1 MNHHDWVK
9 CSQSRGTIVT
19 DTPLSTKRRET
30 NSNSIIGQSLNSASC
45 ACSSMNKYEV
55 LGIVGEGAYG
65 VVLKCRN
72 KENGEVVAIKKFKE
86 SEDDEIVR
94 KTTLREV
101 KLLKMLKQEN
111 IVNLK
116 EAFRRKGKLYLVF
129 EYVERNLLEV
139 LEEKPTGLDPELV
152 RRYIYQLSRAIHYC
166 HENGVVH
173 RDIKPENLLVNPNSD
188 HSLRLCDFGFA
199 RLIAESQSQELTDYV
214 ATRWYRSPELLLG
227 STKYGKSVDIWAI
240 GCIMG
245 ELLDGQ
251 PLFPGESEIDQL
263 YMIQKMLGPLTP
275 DHMDLFLSNPRFAGL
290 KFPDMTRP
298 ETLQKR
304 FVGKIPKR
312 ALGFLKGTIQ
322 LGPDERMTSVEC
334 VHHPYFEGLENEM
347 DELKWNN
354 QPSPVMTK
362 PSTKEPPDHHTTT
375 TTTLASFDDP
385 SATTTTS
392 SSSSSLLLLDKPPK
406 ARKDSPPQLQNAT
419 EPTTTSS
426 TSRSKKD
433 PSKKKR
439 ENQKATKDKQHP
451 NGGVSDEGAGK
462 EARGAVRNVEYG
474 SGHHDGHDADY
485 ADLAM
490 PKEYSNTSSRKKSS
504 AKGSKPPRAPPP
516 AEDKPSQPSIPK
528 PSSKSSFAKSVAP
541 CPSPASATP
550 SAIAAAS
557 KVVSLSSSTPPPS
570 ESTAMSGR
578 RKKSTSSLHKADS
591 KTTSSTSH
599 KRTPKDPPDAKMV
612 KSVTVL
618 PKYQK
623 ESKHLPNLAF
633 GGDDGDGGND
643 SDSDSPPPVC
653 TSSMRKSSPHHQPS
667 YHGGLQPL
675 RSDAKDSSTRTS
687 NL

>member
-1 MNHHDWVK
+1 
-9 CSQSRGTIVT
+9 
-19 DTPLSTKRRET
+19 
-30 NSNSIIGQSLNSASC
+30 
-45 ACSSMNKYEV
+45 MNKYEV

-199 RLIAESQSQELTDYV
+199 RMIAESQSQELTDYV

-275 DHMDLFLSNPRFAGL
+275 DHMELFLSNPRFAGL

-312 ALGFLKGTIQ
+312 ALGFLKGAIQ
-322 LGPDERMTSVEC
+322 LGPDERMTATEC
-334 VHHPYFEGLENEM
+334 INHPYFEGLEKEM

-354 QPSPVMTK
+354 QPSPVLIK
-362 PSTKEPPDHHTTT
+362 PSKDNDLLSSTAAATLPLDDAPPYT
-375 TTTLASFDDP
+375 
-385 SATTTTS
+385 ATPS
-392 SSSSSLLLLDKPPK
+392 SSSSSLLFDKSQK
-406 ARKDSPPQLQNAT
+406 ARKESPPQVQSTHDSAASS
-419 EPTTTSS
+419 SS

-433 PSKKKR
+433 PGKKRR
-439 ENQKATKDKQHP
+439 ENQRSKDKALSS
-451 NGGVSDEGAGK
+451 GTSDEIVTGGK
-462 EARGAVRNVEYG
+462 EARGVVRSVEYG
-474 SGHHDGHDADY
+474 NGDGAIVEADY
-485 ADLAM
+485 TDLTTAM
-490 PKEYSNTSSRKKSS
+490 PKDKDGSMSSSSSRKKSS
-504 AKGSKPPRAPPP
+504 AKGSKPPRAPPSQLAV
-516 AEDKPSQPSIPK
+516 AEDKSMASSSQPSIAK
-528 PSSKSSFAKSVAP
+528 PSSKSTKSIPAALSTP
-541 CPSPASATP
+541 LSSSPPSGTSIPINSKSPAS
-550 SAIAAAS
+550 
-557 KVVSLSSSTPPPS
+557 SSSTQPPPS
-570 ESTAMSGR
+570 SDPAISGR
-578 RKKSTSSLHKADS
+578 RKKSTSSLHKAES
-591 KTTSSTSH
+591 KSSSTASMSSSSH
-599 KRTPKDPPDAKMV
+599 KRALKDPMSFDAKTA
-612 KSVTVL
+612 KSVTAL

-623 ESKHLPNLAF
+623 ESKHLPHLAF
-633 GGDDGDGGND
+633 GAGGDDLDCTNGNE
-643 SDSDSPPPVC
+643 SDSEALCSI
-653 TSSMRKSSPHHQPS
+653 RKSSPHHHQS
-667 YHGGLQPL
+667 SFQYHGGLQPL
-675 RSDAKDSSTRTS
+675 RNGPSDPAKDTGNSTSSSSTARTS

>member
-1 MNHHDWVK
+1 
-9 CSQSRGTIVT
+9 
-19 DTPLSTKRRET
+19 
-30 NSNSIIGQSLNSASC
+30 
-45 ACSSMNKYEV
+45 MNKYEV

-129 EYVERNLLEV
+129 EYVEKNLLEV

-152 RRYIYQLSRAIHYC
+152 RRYVYQLSRAIHYC

-199 RLIAESQSQELTDYV
+199 RMIADDHSQELTDYV

-275 DHMDLFLSNPRFAGL
+275 EHMELFLANPRFAGL

-312 ALGFLKGTIQ
+312 AMGFLKGTVQ
-322 LGPDERMTSVEC
+322 LGPDERMTSSEC
-334 VHHPYFEGLENEM
+334 VNHPYFEGLEKEM
-347 DELKWNN
+347 EDAKWNN
-354 QPSPVMTK
+354 QQHVSPQTK
-362 PSTKEPPDHHTTT
+362 KDEPTVHAAVAPAIDDSA
-375 TTTLASFDDP
+375 LFDKAS
-385 SATTTTS
+385 
-392 SSSSSLLLLDKPPK
+392 K
-406 ARKDSPPQLQNAT
+406 ARKESPPGGVCPADAKKT
-419 EPTTTSS
+419 STSS
-426 TSRSKKD
+426 QA
-433 PSKKKR
+433 PKKKR
-439 ENQKATKDKQHP
+439 ENQRSKDKIVP
-451 NGGVSDEGAGK
+451 TPTDGDAGK
-462 EARGAVRNVEYG
+462 EARGSIRTVEYG
-474 SGHHDGHDADY
+474 NDTDDEC
-485 ADLAM
+485 M
-490 PKEYSNTSSRKKSS
+490 PKGDSSRKKSS
-504 AKGSKPPRAPPP
+504 AKGSKQQQQRGSTAD
-516 AEDKPSQPSIPK
+516 EKPTPGGLSSVPK
-528 PSSKSSFAKSVAP
+528 PDKSTN
-541 CPSPASATP
+541 AT
-550 SAIAAAS
+550 
-557 KVVSLSSSTPPPS
+557 TPPPTKQNGGS
-570 ESTAMSGR
+570 AKSISSSGSTTSCKATSNTAPLATAASTGGASAETSR
-578 RKKSTSSLHKADS
+578 RKKFSALQKADS
-591 KTTSSTSH
+591 KREKRSGGAPPRQDVDVKAKSATT
-599 KRTPKDPPDAKMV
+599 
-612 KSVTVL
+612 L
-618 PKYQK
+618 PKYQPSK
-623 ESKHLPNLAF
+623 DVDGSGGSNGGCAALRNGQKHLPQLAHPM
-633 GGDDGDGGND
+633 DADGDTEGECD
-643 SDSDSPPPVC
+643 WEAEVVAPP
-653 TSSMRKSSPHHQPS
+653 RKSHH
-667 YHGGLQPL
+667 HGGLQPL
-675 RSDAKDSSTRTS
+675 RNPTSFLAADAKDCRDDCDYYNTK
-687 NL
+687 